1 MIECLKKE
9 EVFDIYEGYNMAVF
23 VPKAD
28 IKTNIRINPYN
39 DFELLY
45 HEPYEA
51 AESPNVVAIF
61 IERNFLQDISKA
73 LFNNRNIILQTEK
86 AKLDEDIRG
95 LLELFIK
102 EAKDR
107 QIGYKLILDNLSAQ
121 IAINILRQ
129 AGLFLIKKQCYTEND
144 NINSVIDHFL
154 ENYHQEYSVEDAAK
168 VANLSPYHF
177 IRVFKAE
184 TGKTP
189 YEYFMD
195 IKIKNAKEMFESQE
209 NNVTEVC
216 FLCGFSNVSHFS
228 TVFKKKVGASPMEYR
243 KLVSWM

>member
-1 MIECLKKE
+1 M
-9 EVFDIYEGYNMAVF
+9 
-23 VPKAD
+23 
-28 IKTNIRINPYN
+28 
-39 DFELLY
+39 
-45 HEPYEA
+45 
-51 AESPNVVAIF
+51 
-61 IERNFLQDISKA
+61 
-73 LFNNRNIILQTEK
+73 
-86 AKLDEDIRG
+86 
-95 LLELFIK
+95 
-102 EAKDR
+102 
-107 QIGYKLILDNLSAQ
+107 
-121 IAINILRQ
+121 
-129 AGLFLIKKQCYTEND
+129 FLIKKQCYTEND

-195 IKIKNAKEMFESQE
+195 IKIKNVKEMFESQE

-228 TVFKKKVGASPMEYR
+228 TVFKKKVGTSPMKYR